1 MIKTTP
7 PISSETQKD
16 SSLLA
21 IDATQALEHYYL
33 CCLSRECSVQGRKQ
47 VLTGKAKFGIIGDGK
62 ELPQVALST
71 QFKPGDWRSGYYRDQ
86 TLMMALDLCTTSQF
100 FSQLYADAKNDP
112 FSGGRQ
118 MNSHFATRT
127 FDENGEILPL
137 KDSYN
142 ISSDISSTAG
152 QMARGLGLAF
162 ASKKFRRLPQFK
174 DSNLSNEGNEICWV
188 TIGDASTSE
197 GVFWESM
204 NAAGVLQVPMVVSVW
219 DDGYGISVPTEFQ
232 TTKGSIS
239 AALYGLQR
247 NEDQEGIEIIRVK
260 AWNYPDLLAA
270 YDKAAKIARED
281 HVPVLVHV
289 QEVTQQ
295 LGHSTS
301 GSHERYKSK
310 ERLAFEKEYDCNRH
324 FRQWLLNEG
333 YATEEQLIATEERA
347 IGDVREGMSQ
357 AWDNSREPAIQTR
370 EKLLAILPEDSAAK
384 VKLSKKLDATR
395 YESLSIARR
404 HQLAESNPSNDVQTF
419 IDELLEEGFED
430 YSTNLY
436 LEGKGSISEVEGEPA
451 VFPESP
457 KKLPGFQL
465 LNRFFDSLLERD
477 ARVLAF
483 GEDVG
488 HIGDV
493 NQGFAG
499 LQAKYGEE
507 RVFDT
512 GIREWTIV
520 GQAIGLALRGLR
532 PIAEIQYLD
541 YLIYA
546 ISALS
551 DDLASTLY
559 RTDGM
564 QRAPVIIRSRG
575 HRLEGIWHAGSP
587 LGMIVNSLRGVH
599 VCVPRNMLQ
608 AIGMY
613 NTLMKASEPG
623 LVIETLNAY
632 RLREEVPS
640 NLESFTLPLGIPEM
654 MSSGEHLTMVTYGA
668 CVPICQE
675 AVELLSVH
683 GVSVELIDVQT
694 LLPFDINH
702 SIGESVRKT
711 NRLLVVDEDVPG
723 GASAYILRNLLDEQQ
738 VFDHLDVAPQ
748 TLSAKAH
755 RPPFGSD
762 GDYFT
767 KPNVEEIAEVV
778 MAMMSK

>member
-1 MIKTTP
+1 MH
-7 PISSETQKD
+7 
-16 SSLLA
+16 
-21 IDATQALEHYYL
+21 HYYL
-33 CCLSRECSVQGRKQ
+33 CCLSRECSVLGRKQ

-71 QFKPGDWRSGYYRDQ
+71 QFEKGDWRAGYYRDQ
-86 TLMMALDLCTTSQF
+86 TLMMALELCTPAQF
-100 FSQLYADAKNDP
+100 FAQLYADPKNDP

-127 FDENGEILPL
+127 IDEAGNLLPL
-137 KDSYN
+137 KDTYN
-142 ISSDISSTAG
+142 ISSDISCTAG

-162 ASKKFRRLPQFK
+162 ASKKFRRLPQFA
-174 DSNLSNEGNEICWV
+174 DSQLSNQGNEICWI

-204 NAAGVLQVPMVVSVW
+204 NAAGVLQVPMVVNIW

-239 AALYGLQR
+239 AALHGLHR
-247 NEDQEGIEIIRVK
+247 TEEKDGIEIIRVK
-260 AWNYPDLLAA
+260 AWDYPGLIAA
-270 YDKAAKIARED
+270 YEKAARIARED

-289 QEVTQQ
+289 QDVTQQ

-310 ERLAFEKEYDCNRH
+310 ERLAFEKEFDCNKH
-324 FRQWLLNEG
+324 FRQWLLDEG
-333 YATEEQLIATEERA
+333 HATEEELVETEARA
-347 IGDVREGMSQ
+347 IGDARQGMRNAWKDSLKRSTIVRE
-357 AWDNSREPAIQTR
+357 ELL
-370 EKLLAILPEDSAAK
+370 KLLPADSPAASA
-384 VKLSKKLDATR
+384 LHKKETATR
-395 YESLSIARR
+395 SESLVIARR
-404 HQLAESNPSNDVQTF
+404 HQLGLLAKGEPVNLAVAQF
-419 IDELLEEGFED
+419 IEDLLAEGFED

-436 LEGKGSISEVEGEPA
+436 LTGEGSITQVESVPA
-451 VFPESP
+451 IFGDSP
-457 KKLPGFQL
+457 KRQPGYQL
-465 LNRFFDSLLERD
+465 LNSFFDSLLERD

-488 HIGDV
+488 QIGDV

-499 LQAKYGEE
+499 LQEKYGEE

-512 GIREWTIV
+512 GIREWTII
-520 GQAIGLALRGLR
+520 GQAIGLALRGFR

-551 DDLASTLY
+551 DDLACTLY
-559 RTDGM
+559 RSDGM

-587 LGMIVNSLRGVH
+587 LGMIVNALRGIH
-599 VCVPRNMLQ
+599 ICVPRNMLQ
-608 AIGMY
+608 AVGMY
-613 NTLMKASEPG
+613 NTLMKSCEPG

-632 RLREEVPS
+632 RLREEVPT
-640 NLESFTLPLGIPEM
+640 NLTSFTLPLGIPETM
-654 MSSGEHLTMVTYGA
+654 CSGEDLTIVTYGA

-675 AVELLSVH
+675 AAALLSAH
-683 GVSVELIDVQT
+683 NVSVELIDVQT
-694 LLPFDINH
+694 LIPFDIH
-702 SIGESVRKT
+702 QQIGESIRKT

-723 GASAYILRNLLDEQQ
+723 GASAYILRHLLDEQHI
-738 VFDHLDVAPQ
+738 FEHLDVAPE
-748 TLSAKAH
+748 TLTAKPH

-767 KPNVEEIAEVV
+767 KPNVEQIAETVLN
-778 MAMMSK
+778 MMGK

>member
-1 MIKTTP
+1 M
-7 PISSETQKD
+7 
-16 SSLLA
+16 
-21 IDATQALEHYYL
+21 EHYYL
-33 CCLSRECSVQGRKQ
+33 CCLSRECSILGRKQ

-71 QFKPGDWRSGYYRDQ
+71 QFEKGDWRSGYYRDQ
-86 TLMMALDLCTTSQF
+86 TLMMALDLCTPSQF
-100 FSQLYADAKNDP
+100 FSQLYADSKNDP

-127 FDENGEILPL
+127 YDVEGNLLPL
-137 KDSYN
+137 KETFN
-142 ISSDISSTAG
+142 VSSDISCTAG

-162 ASKKFRRLPQFK
+162 ASKKFRRLPQFSE
-174 DSNLSNEGNEICWV
+174 SNLSNQGNEICWV

-204 NAAGVLQVPMVVSVW
+204 NAAGVLQVPMVVNVW

-247 NEDQEGIEIIRVK
+247 NEEQEGVEIIRVK
-260 AWNYPDLLAA
+260 AWDYPGLVAA
-270 YDKAAKIARED
+270 YQRAAKIARED

-310 ERLAFEKEYDCNRH
+310 KRLAFELEFDCNKH
-324 FRQWLLNEG
+324 FRQWLLDED
-333 YATEEQLIATEERA
+333 YATEEQLLETETRA
-347 IGDVREGMSQ
+347 LGDAMEGMRDAWENSLVAADGVRTELLNLLPADSAGAITLSKNKQ
-357 AWDNSREPAIQTR
+357 ATKSECLVQARRFQLGLIAEGSEASPAIQSFI
-370 EKLLAILPEDSAAK
+370 EGMLAD
-384 VKLSKKLDATR
+384 
-395 YESLSIARR
+395 
-404 HQLAESNPSNDVQTF
+404 
-419 IDELLEEGFED
+419 GFED

-436 LEGKGSISEVEGEPA
+436 LSGPGSVGEVEGEPA
-451 VFPESP
+451 VYAENP
-457 KKLPGFQL
+457 KRQPGFQL
-465 LNRFFDSLLERD
+465 LNKFFDSLLERD

-488 HIGDV
+488 QIGDV

-499 LQAKYGEE
+499 LQDKYGEE

-520 GQAIGLALRGLR
+520 GQAIGLALRGFR

-587 LGMIVNSLRGVH
+587 LGMIINSLRGMH
-599 VCVPRNMLQ
+599 ICVPRNMLQ

-613 NTLMKASEPG
+613 NTLMKACEPG

-632 RLREEVPS
+632 RLREEVPT
-640 NLESFTLPLGIPEM
+640 NLESFTLPLGVPEIM
-654 MSSGEHLTMVTYGA
+654 NDGEDLTMVTYGA

-675 AVELLSVH
+675 AVELLAGH
-683 GVSVELIDVQT
+683 GISVELIDVQT
-694 LLPFDINH
+694 MLPFDIHH

-711 NRLLVVDEDVPG
+711 NRVLVVDEDVPG
-723 GASAYILRNLLDEQQ
+723 GGGAYIMRNLLDVQE
-738 VFDHLDVAPQ
+738 VFEHLDIAPQ

-767 KPNVEEIAEVV
+767 KPNVEEIAETVLK
-778 MAMMSK
+778 MMGR

>member
-1 MIKTTP
+1 M
-7 PISSETQKD
+7 
-16 SSLLA
+16 
-21 IDATQALEHYYL
+21 
-33 CCLSRECSVQGRKQ
+33 
-47 VLTGKAKFGIIGDGK
+47 LTGKAKFGIIGDGK

-86 TLMMALDLCTTSQF
+86 TLMMALDLCDTSQF
-100 FSQLYADAKNDP
+100 FAQLYADAKNDP

-127 FDENGEILPL
+127 FDENGDILPL

-174 DSNLSNEGNEICWV
+174 ESKLSNEGNEICWV

-239 AALYGLQR
+239 EALHGLQR
-247 NEDQEGIEIIRVK
+247 TKAKDGIEIIRVK
-260 AWNYPDLLAA
+260 AWDYPGLLAA
-270 YDKAAKIARED
+270 YEKAAKIARED

-310 ERLAFEKEYDCNRH
+310 ERLAFEKEYDCNKH
-324 FRQWLLNEG
+324 FRHWLLKEG
-333 YATEEQLIATEERA
+333 HATEEQLLATEERA
-347 IGDVREGMSQ
+347 LGDVRQGMRE
-357 AWDNSREPAIQTR
+357 AWDNALAPARQFRE
-370 EKLLAILPEDSAAK
+370 ELLAILPDDSTAK
-384 VKLSKKLDATR
+384 ATLSKKVDATR

-404 HQLAESNPSNDVQTF
+404 HQLSMEAAGENASNAVRSF
-419 IDELLEEGFED
+419 IDGLLAEGHED

-436 LEGKGSISEVEGEPA
+436 LEGKGSVAEVAGEAA
-451 VFPESP
+451 VFSDNP

-488 HIGDV
+488 YIGDV

-499 LQAKYGEE
+499 LQEKYGEE

-575 HRLEGIWHAGSP
+575 HRLEGIWHSGSP
-587 LGMIVNSLRGVH
+587 LGMIINSLRGVH

-613 NTLMKASEPG
+613 NTLMQAAEPG

-632 RLREEVPS
+632 RLREEVPT
-640 NLESFTLPLGIPEM
+640 NLESFTLPLGVPEIM
-654 MSSGEHLTMVTYGA
+654 NEGEHLTMVTYGA

-675 AVELLSVH
+675 AAELLSDH
-683 GVSVELIDVQT
+683 GISVELIDVQT
-694 LLPFDINH
+694 LLPFDIKH

-723 GASAYILRNLLDEQQ
+723 GASAFILRHLLDEQK
-738 VFDHLDVAPQ
+738 VFDHLDIAPQ
-748 TLSAKAH
+748 TLTAKAH

-778 MAMMSK
+778 MDMMKK